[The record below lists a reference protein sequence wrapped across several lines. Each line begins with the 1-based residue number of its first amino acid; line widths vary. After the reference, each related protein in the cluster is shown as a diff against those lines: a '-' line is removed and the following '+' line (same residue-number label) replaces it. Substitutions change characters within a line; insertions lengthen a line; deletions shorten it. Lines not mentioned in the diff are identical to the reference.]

1 MTPPPSV
8 VAGPD
13 RAFGAVLAA
22 AGRRA
27 LTRRVLVV
35 AGVLA
40 ALLAAVACSLALGAV
55 RIPLHAVVDVLL
67 GRDAHPIDRE
77 ILLQLRLPRTVTAL
91 AVGAALGV
99 AGALLQGSLGNPLAS
114 PDVIGVT
121 GGAAFGAMLII
132 LLAPGKIALLPL
144 SAMGF
149 GLLAAAMVALVA
161 WTGANRGSV
170 TRLILSGIAVGAM
183 FTAATSM
190 LMALYPSRVPSAVMW
205 LAGGLVS
212 DGWETIA
219 AVGPYLAGG
228 LLVAVALV
236 RPLDRLA
243 LGDEVAA
250 SLGTHPRTVR
260 LVAIAAAAV
269 LAAGSAALAGL
280 LGFLGI
286 VVPHAVRLLGGT
298 SSHGFVVP
306 VSALAGAALLTGGD
320 VVARTIKAPLELPV
334 GPMMVVIGVPL
345 FLWLLRRAV

>member
-1 MTPPPSV
+1 V
-8 VAGPD
+8 
-13 RAFGAVLAA
+13 AA
-22 AGRRA
+22 AAAPLPASWSATGRRA
-27 LTRRVLVV
+27 LVV
-35 AGVLA
+35 GGVLA
-40 ALLAAVACSLALGAV
+40 ALIAAVACSLALGAV
-55 RIPLHAVVDVLL
+55 RIPLASVLDVVL

-77 ILLQLRLPRTVTAL
+77 ILLSLRLPRTITAV
-91 AVGAALGV
+91 AVGASLGV

-121 GGAAFGAMLII
+121 GGAAFGAMLVI
-132 LLAPGKIALLPL
+132 LLAPASIALLPL

-161 WTGANRGSV
+161 WSGANRGSV

-183 FTAATSM
+183 FTAATAM

-212 DGWETIA
+212 DGWPTLQ
-219 AVGPYLAGG
+219 AVGPYLAAG
-228 LLVAVALV
+228 LLHADALV
-236 RPLDRLA
+236 QPLDRLA

-260 LVAIAAAAV
+260 LIAIAAAAV

-345 FLWLLRRAV
+345 VLWLLRRAV